1 MIDKAFYSTCEF
13 LPHKINV
20 DSKGMENNP
29 ITPGKYQNELKYW
42 KGACNTIYYNKRGW
56 SAFGKKMP

>member
-29 ITPGKYQNELKYW
+29 ITPGKYQNELKY
-42 KGACNTIYYNKRGW
+42 
-56 SAFGKKMP
+56 